1 MEVIHLVQMD
11 LGEVV
16 LVGLFIKI
24 LVELSVV
31 DVYQLQWEQVVLH
44 KLVVMQVMLE
54 PTLLFV
60 NLLDLEFLLQKVVD
74 KVIETIV
81 VHLVLIQDQ
90 MVDQVVVLEVGT
102 MELQEDLVD
111 LQLKH
116 LQCQVLY
123 NLMVLVMLVDLEL
136 QDPLVKE
143 VAVEVAVEPVE
154 PVEMQVVIMQVVVVM
169 VKQ

>member
-1 MEVIHLVQMD
+1 MD
-11 LGEVV
+11 LVEVV
-16 LVGLFIKI
+16 LVVLFIKI
-24 LVELSVV
+24 LEELSVV
-31 DVYQLQWEQVVLH
+31 DLYQLQWERVVLH

-90 MVDQVVVLEVGT
+90 MVDQVVVVEVGT
-102 MELQEDLVD
+102 MELQADLVD

-116 LQCQVLY
+116 PQCPALY
-123 NLMVLVMLVDLEL
+123 SPMVLVVMVDLEP

-143 VAVEVAVEPVE
+143 VVAVAVVEPVE
-154 PVEMQVVIMQVVVVM
+154 PVEMRVVIMQEMVVM

>member
-1 MEVIHLVQMD
+1 
-11 LGEVV
+11 
-16 LVGLFIKI
+16 
-24 LVELSVV
+24 
-31 DVYQLQWEQVVLH
+31 
-44 KLVVMQVMLE
+44 
-54 PTLLFV
+54 
-60 NLLDLEFLLQKVVD
+60 
-74 KVIETIV
+74 
-81 VHLVLIQDQ
+81 
-90 MVDQVVVLEVGT
+90 VDQVVVLEVGT